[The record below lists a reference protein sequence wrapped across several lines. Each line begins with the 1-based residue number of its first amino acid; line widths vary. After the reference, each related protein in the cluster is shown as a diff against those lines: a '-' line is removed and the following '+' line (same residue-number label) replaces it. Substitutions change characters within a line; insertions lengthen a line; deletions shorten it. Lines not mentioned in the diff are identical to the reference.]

1 MLEIDLNEIRETYF
15 KSKDEERENIVTE
28 IVMKLI
34 VYSQNNKINLYK
46 LMDDLV
52 SFQGEA
58 VRREDYEVAEAF
70 RLVIKVLNNL
80 LKEIEQIIENGN

>member
-1 MLEIDLNEIRETYF
+1 MLEIDLNQIRDTYF
-15 KSKDEERENIVTE
+15 KSTDEERENIVTE

-34 VYSQNNKINLYK
+34 VYSQNSKINLYK
-46 LMDDLV
+46 LVDDLML
-52 SFQGEA
+52 FQMEA
-58 VRREDYEVAEAF
+58 VSREDYEVAEAF